1 MILNAIR
8 KRAAAKE
15 AAELLRNERIKWGQ
29 GHWFQSL
36 DGSDSIGGS
45 ETLGTIRKWLRSR
58 GVGSRNKACNTSM
71 CAEGVILYALAMDPT
86 IPDNVSGRLLLD
98 QFSGVA
104 REVAV
109 ENEWVESYGDW
120 DGIPK
125 INDDYFGEEDADS
138 IILFLEEIGNRAE

>member
-1 MILNAIR
+1 MILDAIR
-8 KRAAAKE
+8 KRKAAKE
-15 AAELLRNERIKWGQ
+15 AAELLRNERVKWGQ

-45 ETLGTIRKWLRSR
+45 ETLGSIRSWLRKR
-58 GVGSRNKACNTSM
+58 GVGSRNKPCNTSM

-86 IPDNVSGRLLLD
+86 IPDNIPGRLLLD
-98 QFSGVA
+98 QFTGVG

-109 ENEWVESYGDW
+109 ANGWVSDSDW

-125 INDDYFGEEDADS
+125 LNDDYFEDDQNQE
-138 IILFLEEIGNRAE
+138 IIRFLDQIGDRAE